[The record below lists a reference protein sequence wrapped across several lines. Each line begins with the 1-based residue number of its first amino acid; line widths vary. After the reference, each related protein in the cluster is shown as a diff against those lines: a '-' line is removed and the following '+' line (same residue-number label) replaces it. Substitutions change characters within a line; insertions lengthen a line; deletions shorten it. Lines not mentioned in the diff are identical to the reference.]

1 MVNSAEPSPAAS
13 PSDLTKE
20 GGAREAGDGAA
31 EVDPMA
37 SSAHRGRLMS
47 LPSMLKPWGS
57 QRRLRCVPVNRHGET
72 ITPDTRSSSNHQ
84 YEVNERLQLGLGKVA
99 EASGTGNPAVDKYP
113 EVTEAVSPQPLK
125 ARPGR
130 PRRLAMPSLV
140 DTTAASASPQAFE
153 RERRSVRADALKR
166 PQFSISLSAEEIEE
180 DIYGLTG
187 ALPRSR
193 PRGRPRKVQKQLDLL
208 FPGARLWQIN
218 MESYRVLDN
227 R

>member
-1 MVNSAEPSPAAS
+1 MVNSVEPSPAAF

-20 GGAREAGDGAA
+20 GGARGAGDGAA
-31 EVDPMA
+31 EVDPTP
-37 SSAHRGRLMS
+37 SSAHRGRLVS

-57 QRRLRCVPVNRHGET
+57 QRRLRCVPVNRHGK
-72 ITPDTRSSSNHQ
+72 IIASDTGSSSNQQ
-84 YEVNERLQLGLGKVA
+84 YDVNERLQLGLGKVA
-99 EASGTGNPAVDKYP
+99 EPSGTGNPVVDKYP

-140 DTTAASASPQAFE
+140 ATTAASASQQAFE

-166 PQFSISLSAEEIEE
+166 PQFSVSLSVKEIEE

-187 ALPRSR
+187 ALPCSR
-193 PRGRPRKVQKQLDLL
+193 PRGRPRKVQKQIDLL
-208 FPGARLWQIN
+208 FPGARLSQIN
-218 MESYRVLDN
+218 VESYRVPDN